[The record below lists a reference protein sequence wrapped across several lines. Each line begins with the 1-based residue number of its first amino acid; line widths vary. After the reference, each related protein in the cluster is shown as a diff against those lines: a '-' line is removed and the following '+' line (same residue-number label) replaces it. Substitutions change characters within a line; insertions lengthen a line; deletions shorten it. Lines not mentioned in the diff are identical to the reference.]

1 MKRHWMLGALGLCA
15 LGNVLAQDVGRVLS
29 STPLVQQ
36 VAVPRRVCSSEQV
49 SVQQPN
55 SGVGSII
62 GAIAGGALGN
72 SVGGH
77 GAERAAATVI
87 GTIGGAVI
95 GDRVEGPGGERSQI
109 VERCRIQNFTETR
122 NVGYQ
127 VVYEFGGKQYSVQM
141 PQDPGPTIALQVSPA
156 GATQSS
162 QLPYV
167 TIAASPAPVYTQ
179 ESYMG
184 APPAVYYP
192 VPVYRPTV
200 VVPWGYGHRDRYFW
214 R

>member
-1 MKRHWMLGALGLCA
+1 MLGALGLCA

-156 GATQSS
+156 GDTQSS
-162 QLPYV
+162 QLPYL
-167 TIAASPAPVYTQ
+167 TIAASPEPVYTQ
-179 ESYMG
+179 ERYMG

>member
-1 MKRHWMLGALGLCA
+1 MLGALGLCA

-162 QLPYV
+162 QLSYV

>member
-1 MKRHWMLGALGLCA
+1 MKRSWMLPALGLCA
-15 LGNVLAQDVGRVLS
+15 MGSVFAQDVGRVLS
-29 STPLVQQ
+29 STPVVQQ
-36 VAVPRRVCSSEQV
+36 VAVPRRVCTSEQV
-49 SVQQPN
+49 NVQQPN
-55 SGVGSII
+55 SGVGSVI

-77 GAERAAATVI
+77 GAERAAATAI
-87 GTIGGAVI
+87 GAIGGAVI
-95 GDRVEGPGGERSQI
+95 GDRVEGPGGERTQI
-109 VERCRIQNFTETR
+109 VERCRVQNFTETR

-156 GATQSS
+156 GASTISP
-162 QLPYV
+162 LPNV
-167 TIAASPAPVYTQ
+167 TIAASAAPVYTQ
-179 ESYMG
+179 ETYIA
-184 APPAVYYP
+184 APPPVYYP

-200 VVPWGYGHRDRYFW
+200 VVPLGYWHRDRHFW

>member
-1 MKRHWMLGALGLCA
+1 MKKWMFGILGLGTLA
-15 LGNVLAQDVGRVLS
+15 GAMAQDVGRVLS
-29 STPLVQQ
+29 STPVVQQ
-36 VAVPRRVCSSEQV
+36 VAVPRRVCTSEQV
-49 SVQQPN
+49 TVQQPN
-55 SGVGSII
+55 SGVGSVI

-77 GAERAAATVI
+77 GAERAAATAI
-87 GTIGGAVI
+87 GAIGGAVI
-95 GDRVEGPGGERSQI
+95 GDRVEGPGGERTQV

-141 PQDPGPTIALQVSPA
+141 PQDPGPTIALTVSPA
-156 GATQSS
+156 GATQNN
-162 QLPYV
+162 QLSNV
-167 TIAASPAPVYTQ
+167 TIVASPAPVYTQ
-179 ESYMG
+179 ETYIG

-192 VPVYRPTV
+192 VPVYRPAV
-200 VVPWGYGHRDRYFW
+200 VVPWGYRHRDHHFW

>member
-1 MKRHWMLGALGLCA
+1 MKRNWMLGALGLCA

-167 TIAASPAPVYTQ
+167 TIAASPSPVYTQ